1 MPTDSTRTP
10 PRALGSFI
18 PSGQNG
24 IPLVRTVNDE
34 PIGGYAVFFHAQR
47 RMVEDMDVF
56 LESSPKDALAV
67 YKALA
72 EFGAPL
78 AQFRVEDFADGK
90 TIPALVFLRSVL
102 RSSSEST
109 ESTLR
114 VSTQM
119 AYRLRS
125 RAKSRLLISPQK
137 ISSPTSSPLVD
148 HRI

>member
-10 PRALGSFI
+10 PRALSSFI
-18 PSGQNG
+18 PFGQNN

-47 RMVEDMDVF
+47 RMVEDMNVF
-56 LESSPKDALAV
+56 LESSPDNALAV

-78 AQFRVEDFADGK
+78 AQFRVEDFADRK

-109 ESTLR
+109 ASTL
-114 VSTQM
+114 
-119 AYRLRS
+119 
-125 RAKSRLLISPQK
+125 
-137 ISSPTSSPLVD
+137 
-148 HRI
+148 